1 MLCSLTSDSYVT
13 AFSIPVIGYAH
24 HHNVCYV
31 LERISQRSH
40 GLKPLSEASE
50 RTSRTTNV
58 EDRDHLSTSQEGD
71 LAGAV
76 GRWHQVKHRL
86 KILSWVPHRI

>member
-58 EDRDHLSTSQEGD
+58 EDSDHLTG
-71 LAGAV
+71 
-76 GRWHQVKHRL
+76 GRLGWCGGEVA
-86 KILSWVPHRI
+86 